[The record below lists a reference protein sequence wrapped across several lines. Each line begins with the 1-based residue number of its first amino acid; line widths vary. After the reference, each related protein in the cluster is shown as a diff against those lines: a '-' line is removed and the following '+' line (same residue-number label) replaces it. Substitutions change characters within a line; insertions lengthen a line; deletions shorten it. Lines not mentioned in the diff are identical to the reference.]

1 MVLSAEC
8 SLLRTEGFF
17 CNLYVL
23 YGGLGIGKLKFL
35 IQKKFFPAV
44 NFSQFFVIK
53 TLDPDWYS
61 AYNAGSGS
69 VSHEYGSETLG
80 GK

>member
-1 MVLSAEC
+1 MGLSAGC
-8 SLLRTEGFF
+8 SLLRAEGFL

-23 YGGLGIGKLKFL
+23 YGGLGIGKIEVFDK
-35 IQKKFFPAV
+35 KKFFPAV
-44 NFSQFFVIK
+44 NFPLFFVIK
-53 TLDPDWYS
+53 TLDRDRYS